1 MSKNIPVYEYRSA
14 AGNESN
20 VVLLADV
27 MQNGCTVPA
36 GTRAFS
42 FNAGT
47 DGFKPA
53 ALAAIRKVIPEG
65 PIYVVGFAP
74 LAERKARGVKAT
86 NRWGNGQAMSSGPA
100 GPVKHVTPPAAPAVD
115 VGAIAAAVA
124 AMLAQQQQQPT
135 AKAKAKGKVMA
146 PAG

>member
-20 VVLLADV
+20 VVLLVDV
-27 MQNGCTVPA
+27 LQYGCTVPA

-53 ALAAIRKVIPEG
+53 AFAAIRKVVPEG

-74 LAERKARGVKAT
+74 LAERKARGMKAT
-86 NRWGNGQAMSSGPA
+86 NRWSNGQVMSSGPA
-100 GPVKHVTPPAAPAVD
+100 GPVKHVAPAAPPAVD

-124 AMLAQQQQQPT
+124 QMLAQQQAAP
-135 AKAKAKGKVMA
+135 KAKAKGKVVA
-146 PAG
+146 PAS